1 MKSLKQLW
9 NHKIKY
15 PGSISYYTTIIVV
28 GGNAHNKAELEANV
42 LEIYPALE
50 KWLLDRGLMLEKV
63 KS

>member
-15 PGSISYYTTIIVV
+15 PGSISYYKTIIVV
-28 GGNAHNKAELEANV
+28 GGNAQNKAELEANV

-50 KWLLDRGLMLEKV
+50 KWLLDRGFILEKV